1 MVKIFAPGAF
11 PDPFI
16 VTAGVVIP
24 VEEMA
29 WGGVKALYMDA
40 TR

>member
-1 MVKIFAPGAF
+1 MVKILAPGAS

-24 VEEMA
+24 VEEKT
-29 WGGVKALYMDA
+29 WGEMKSLY
-40 TR
+40 R